1 MAGVKTGRGAGQGR
15 HWVKSTTWETLL
27 DGDRRVCAA
36 CGTAVRSYRYRF
48 HPPESP
54 SFERC
59 IGLAWCSGCRVYSG
73 SMVHVSRGQVLVDAL
88 ASLPWDR
95 RERVERSE
103 TKLVGYLDE
112 WLGSEEAPP
121 AP

>member
-1 MAGVKTGRGAGQGR
+1 
-15 HWVKSTTWETLL
+15 
-27 DGDRRVCAA
+27 
-36 CGTAVRSYRYRF
+36 
-48 HPPESP
+48 
-54 SFERC
+54 
-59 IGLAWCSGCRVYSG
+59 
-73 SMVHVSRGQVLVDAL
+73 MVHVSRGQVLVDAL